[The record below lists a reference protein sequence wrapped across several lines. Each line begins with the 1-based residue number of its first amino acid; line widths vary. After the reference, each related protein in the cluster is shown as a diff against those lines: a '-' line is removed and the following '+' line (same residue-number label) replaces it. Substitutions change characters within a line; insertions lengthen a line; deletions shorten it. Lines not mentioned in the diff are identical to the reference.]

1 MSGDRLLFAG
11 MPAALTLLLHGGLVA
26 VLLVRWTAP
35 AQVVA
40 AAPAIQPIQATV
52 VRAEA
57 LKPAPKTQPK
67 PKPKPKSKP
76 KPKPKSET
84 QVTPAPSIAQP
95 EPVAESE
102 PAPTP
107 VEPPVPQTKLDTE
120 QLAALTR
127 EELDTLVDAEIAAA
141 GVGEPSLRD
150 VVAATI
156 QAAVINRWTRPPSAR
171 NGMVSVLSIQLVPTG
186 EVVGVSVLQS
196 SGNTAFDR
204 SAMTAVD
211 RAGRFPEVAK
221 LDNRTF
227 ESNFRRFQL
236 IFKPEDLRY

>member
-1 MSGDRLLFAG
+1 MMSGDRLLFAG
-11 MPAALTLLLHGGLVA
+11 MPAALTLLLHGGLIA

-35 AQVVA
+35 AQVIA
-40 AAPAIQPIQATV
+40 AAPSIQPIQATV
-52 VRAEA
+52 VRAA
-57 LKPAPKTQPK
+57 DLAPAPK
-67 PKPKPKSKP
+67 PKPKPKP
-76 KPKPKSET
+76 KPAPKPQKT
-84 QVTPAPSIAQP
+84 TAPS
-95 EPVAESE
+95 
-102 PAPTP
+102 APTP
-107 VEPPVPQTKLDTE
+107 QPSVAPEPEPEPEPTVVEVPAPQAKMDTE

-127 EELDTLVDAEIAAA
+127 EELDTLVDAEIATA
-141 GVGEPSLRD
+141 GEGEPSLRD

-211 RAGRFPEVAK
+211 RVGRFPEVAT

>member
-1 MSGDRLLFAG
+1 MMSGDRLLFAG
-11 MPAALTLLLHGGLVA
+11 MPAALTLLLHGGLIA

-40 AAPAIQPIQATV
+40 AAPSIQPIQATV
-52 VRAEA
+52 VRAA
-57 LKPAPKTQPK
+57 DLVPAPK
-67 PKPKPKSKP
+67 PKPKTKP
-76 KPKPKSET
+76 KPAPKPQKT
-84 QVTPAPSIAQP
+84 TAPS
-95 EPVAESE
+95 
-102 PAPTP
+102 APTP
-107 VEPPVPQTKLDTE
+107 QPSVAPEPEPTVVEVPAPQTKMDTE

-127 EELDTLVDAEIAAA
+127 EELDTLVDAEIATA
-141 GVGEPSLRD
+141 GEGEPSLRD

-211 RAGRFPEVAK
+211 RVGRFPEVAT